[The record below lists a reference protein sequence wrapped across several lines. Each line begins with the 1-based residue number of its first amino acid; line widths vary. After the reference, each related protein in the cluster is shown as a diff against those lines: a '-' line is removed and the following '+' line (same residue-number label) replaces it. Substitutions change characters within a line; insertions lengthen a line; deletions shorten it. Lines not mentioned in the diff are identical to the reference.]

1 MKKII
6 KITTIALGLFLVSC
20 AEKSSLD
27 ELKEQQSKLKKELN
41 EISKNIALQDTTT
54 EEIILLVTASEVMQ
68 KDFQHKI
75 ELQGGVQT
83 DQNIMINSESAGI
96 IRRIQVKE
104 GQKISKGQTLITIDA
119 EILQNSIEELNTALE
134 MADYMFNK
142 QKSLHEQGLGTEIEF
157 EQSKNQKKSL
167 ESKLK
172 TLKSQRG
179 KTVVKAPFSGS
190 IDQIFTH
197 LGEMA
202 SPQAP
207 LIRLVNNKNIRI
219 TANVSENHLGSIKLG
234 TGVDVIFPSL
244 NDTNLHTKISY
255 MGSYIDPVNRTFRI
269 HVELNNNSIFLPNQI
284 AKIKLTDVDLK
295 DALVV
300 NSQSILQDTDNNNYV
315 YKMTVTNKDKGQYKI
330 EKVFINII
338 KSYKG
343 ESAITTE
350 KQNQLTNESKL
361 VLNGGK
367 GVTDGDI
374 VKIQ

>member
-6 KITTIALGLFLVSC
+6 TITTIALGLFLVSC

-27 ELKEQQSKLKKELN
+27 ELKEQQNELKKELN
-41 EISKNIALQDTTT
+41 EISKNIALLDTTA
-54 EEIILLVTASEVMQ
+54 EEIILLVTSTEVMQ

-75 ELQGGVQT
+75 ELQGGVET

-104 GQKISKGQTLITIDA
+104 GQKVSKGQTLITIDA

-134 MADYMFNK
+134 MANYMFNK

-219 TANVSENHLGSIKLG
+219 TANVSENHLGNIKLG

-244 NDTNLHTKISY
+244 NDTTLHTKVSY

-284 AKIKLTDVDLK
+284 AKIKLTDADLR
-295 DALVV
+295 DAIVI

-315 YKMTVTNKDKGQYKI
+315 YKMTATNKDNGQYKI
-330 EKVFINII
+330 EKIFINIV

-343 ESAITTE
+343 ETAITTE
-350 KQNQLTNESKL
+350 KQNQLTSESKL